1 MSIRGIKPP
10 PVTVELLHKWLK
22 AGRGSGE
29 GKDYQPW
36 LTAEKT
42 LTMSHS
48 GKKVCPLTGRELRS
62 HLSDGEQ
69 GIFLG
74 AIRDPNTIDTREN
87 FPLSTVLTLKIC
99 DEMGVPH
106 LGGND
111 GTAFL
116 PFTTDLL
123 VTRKVPPKYVALTF
137 KLRHVLKKPRDCTSL
152 FVEHT
157 YWSLFDVP
165 FLVVTDVEVATNELI
180 SLRWLCPA
188 HLPQTRKGPTKKLI
202 AEFYREAAE
211 ADWSPPL
218 MHVVRTISKKL
229 KIDSGQGLELLK
241 LLVWD
246 GSIKCDLSRRI
257 TGDICN
263 AVNFD

>member
-1 MSIRGIKPP
+1 MSIRGIKQP

-22 AGRGSGE
+22 EGRGSGE
-29 GKDYQPW
+29 GKDYKPW

-42 LTMSHS
+42 LTPSHS
-48 GKKVCPLTGRELRS
+48 GKGKCPLTGRETRS
-62 HLSDGEQ
+62 HLSDGEE
-69 GIFLG
+69 GVFLG
-74 AIRDPNTIDTREN
+74 AIRDPSTIDAREN

-106 LGGND
+106 LGGAG
-111 GTAFL
+111 GTAFM

-123 VTRKVPPKYVALTF
+123 VTRKVPPKYVALSF
-137 KLRHVLKKPRDCTSL
+137 KPRHRLKKPKDCASL
-152 FVEHT
+152 FVEHV
-157 YWSLFDVP
+157 YWSLFDIP
-165 FLVVTDVEVATNELI
+165 FLVATDLEVTDNELI

-188 HLPQTRKGPTKKLI
+188 DLPQTRNGPTRKLV
-202 AEFYREAAE
+202 AEFYREAAD

-218 MHVVRTISKKL
+218 MQVVRAISKKL
-229 KIDSGQGLELLK
+229 EIDSGEGLEIFK

-246 GSIKCDLSRRI
+246 GSINCDLSRRI
-257 TGDICN
+257 KGDICY